1 MQVRVEKHPDP
12 DDVLRIEDRVRDETI
27 DASGLAAEEELVV
40 FARQDGELVGGC
52 CGSTWGGTCELNSL
66 WVDRRYRRRGVGG
79 RLLAVAEAKLWLGA
93 VTRSCCSPTG
103 SRRRDSTSDADTA
116 SWAESTTTR
125 WEHRRSGSRSPCGP
139 DHLSPVLLL
148 GVDDP

>member
-27 DASGLAAEEELVV
+27 AASGLAAEEELVV

-66 WVDRRYRRRGVGG
+66 WVDQRYRRRGVGG
-79 RLLAVAEAKLWLGA
+79 RLLAVAEAEARARGCHQVVLFTYRFQAPGFYERCGYRIVGRVDNYPMGAPALWFQKSLR
-93 VTRSCCSPTG
+93 T
-103 SRRRDSTSDADTA
+103 
-116 SWAESTTTR
+116 
-125 WEHRRSGSRSPCGP
+125 
-139 DHLSPVLLL
+139 
-148 GVDDP
+148 